1 VRLTRV
7 NNKSSVYVAI
17 GDYMWRLCLGLR
29 YHGPMNGR
37 SAVVMAIALGLL
49 MPSAGQ
55 AAGAQILAAHGSW
68 AALRFGDRCEAAA
81 RPLLPAARR
90 QPAARAGFSFGSRNS
105 RHGQF
110 HVRLSRVP
118 RAGSSIMLTIGERPF
133 MLIAQG
139 DWAWSRGPVQEAAI
153 IDAAR
158 AARSMRIE
166 ARDGGGRRFADR
178 YLLDGAPTAIDAAAA
193 GCAGK
198 I

>member
-1 VRLTRV
+1 
-7 NNKSSVYVAI
+7 
-17 GDYMWRLCLGLR
+17 M
-29 YHGPMNGR
+29 M
-37 SAVVMAIALGLL
+37 MATLSLL
-49 MPSAGQ
+49 VPSAAQ
-55 AAGAQILAAHGSW
+55 AAQRQTLFAQGHW
-68 AALRFGDRCEAAA
+68 AALKFGDRCEAVA

-90 QPAARAGFSFGSRNS
+90 QPQARAGFSFTSRGSGN
-105 RHGQF
+105 GEF

-118 RAGSSIMLTIGERPF
+118 RAGSSVMLTIGERPF
-133 MLIAQG
+133 LLLARG
-139 DWAWSRGPVQEAAI
+139 DWAWSSGPLQESAI

-166 ARDGGGRRFADR
+166 ARDGAGQRFADR

>member
-1 VRLTRV
+1 
-7 NNKSSVYVAI
+7 
-17 GDYMWRLCLGLR
+17 
-29 YHGPMNGR
+29 
-37 SAVVMAIALGLL
+37 MALK
-49 MPSAGQ
+49 
-55 AAGAQILAAHGSW
+55 
-68 AALRFGDRCEAAA
+68 FGNRCEAVA

-90 QPAARAGFSFGSRNS
+90 QPEARAGFGFGPGRSMD
-105 RHGQF
+105 GQF

-118 RAGSSIMLTIGERPF
+118 RPGSSVMLTIGERPF
-133 MLIAQG
+133 LMVVRG
-139 DWAWSRGPVQEAAI
+139 DWAWSRGPLQEAAI

-166 ARDGGGRRFADR
+166 SRDGAGRRFTDR